1 MIINKEMNRLDY
13 KGDSI
18 TFILR
23 KYNCGF
29 LDKEAKQKRCTR
41 TQKQQDLGPV
51 FE

>member
-1 MIINKEMNRLDY
+1 MNGLDY

-23 KYNCGF
+23 KYNCEI
-29 LDKEAKQKRCTR
+29 LDEEAKQKRFTR